1 MSLLGKHIL
10 YRKDISEVNYSVVH
24 TDALVIGTGLSGLLA
39 ARTLT
44 KKLPTAKILMIGN
57 GLGASPYV
65 HGFNMV
71 LHESD
76 SMESF
81 KEDTFVGGRSQSKEE
96 LVDAL
101 CEGSRALLPV
111 LEELGIEFNRKNG
124 EYSLLRPL
132 GASHP
137 RVASVGNHT
146 GVAIMN
152 AVRREFASNANIS
165 ALEDTRALRL
175 LRMDGRVS
183 GALTYQIK
191 EKKFTMVIANAVVL
205 ACGGFCNIYPF
216 STNMSD
222 IGGDGIAMAFG
233 AGADLCDL
241 EFVQFEPSAAVAP
254 AAIRGKSVI
263 TTMYYEGAVLRNTLG
278 ERFMLQY
285 SADAECVN
293 KDVQSKYIFKEIK
306 EGRGTENGGVYF
318 DATGV
323 GRARLDEQYDSYVKR
338 YSDVGIDIATTPF
351 EIAPA
356 PHTSLGG
363 IVVDEHCAS
372 DVEGLYACG
381 EIIGGLH
388 GANRLGGNAGLETM
402 VFGRIAGDS
411 VADYLASAKAVEVTT
426 EDIEDFVCD
435 TLSLSGETP
444 VTEEMLAS
452 LRREMQKVLGDKLN
466 VLRTGEELAEAV
478 DTLGELLDTLDNATL
493 KGADAELC
501 FATLRLVNDLQT
513 AYLLAISAYTR
524 TESCGC
530 HVRTDCD
537 EETADKY
544 RVVIRNAPEGALVL
558 KESI

>member
-1 MSLLGKHIL
+1 M
-10 YRKDISEVNYSVVH
+10 NYSVIH
-24 TDALVIGTGLSGLLA
+24 TDALIIGTGLSGLLA

-44 KKLPTAKILMIGN
+44 KKLPTAEILMIGN

-71 LHESD
+71 LHEED
-76 SMESF
+76 SMDSF
-81 KEDTFVGGRSQSKEE
+81 KEDTVVGGRNQSKDE
-96 LVDAL
+96 LVNAL
-101 CEGSRALLPV
+101 CDGSRKLLPV

-152 AVRREFASNANIS
+152 AVRREFETNEKVS

-175 LRMDGRVS
+175 LRMDGRVC

-191 EKKFTMVIANAVVL
+191 EKKFTVVVANAVVM

-254 AAIRGKSVI
+254 KAIRGKSVI

-285 SADAECVN
+285 GKDAECVN
-293 KDVQSKYIFKEIK
+293 KDVQAKYIFKEIK

-323 GRARLDEQYDSYVKR
+323 GRDRLNEQYDSYVKR

-363 IVVDEHCAS
+363 IAVDEDCFS
-372 DVEGLYACG
+372 GIEGLYACG

-411 VADYLASAKAVEVTT
+411 VADYLADAAACEVTVD
-426 EDIEDFVCD
+426 DIEDFVCD

-444 VTEEMLAS
+444 VTAELLDS
-452 LRREMQKVLGDKLN
+452 LRGQMQNVLGDKLN
-466 VLRTGEELAEAV
+466 VLRCGTELEEAV
-478 DTLGELLDTLDNATL
+478 NEIGGMLETLDNSSLEGVSDEL
-493 KGADAELC
+493 K

-537 EETADKY
+537 EETEDKY

>member
-1 MSLLGKHIL
+1 M
-10 YRKDISEVNYSVVH
+10 NYSVMH
-24 TDALVIGTGLSGLLA
+24 TDALIVGTGLSGLLA

-71 LHESD
+71 LHKED

-81 KEDTFVGGRSQSKEE
+81 KEDTVVGGRNQSKDE

-101 CEGSRALLPV
+101 CDGSRKLLPI
-111 LEELGIEFNRKNG
+111 LKELGIEFNRKNG

-132 GASHP
+132 GATHP

-152 AVRREFASNANIS
+152 AVRHEFETNANIS

-175 LRMDGRVS
+175 LRMDGRVC
-183 GALTYQIK
+183 GALTYQIP
-191 EKKFTMVIANAVVL
+191 EKKFTMVIAKAVVL

-216 STNMSD
+216 STNMKD

-254 AAIRGKSVI
+254 AALRGKSVI

-285 SADAECVN
+285 SKDAECVN
-293 KDVQSKYIFKEIK
+293 KDVQAKYIFKEIK

-323 GRARLDEQYDSYVKR
+323 GREKLNELYDSYVKR

-363 IVVDEHCAS
+363 IVVDEHCFS
-372 DVEGLYACG
+372 GVDGLYACG
-381 EIIGGLH
+381 EMIGGLH

-411 VADYLASAKAVEVTT
+411 VADYLADAKACEITDD
-426 EDIEDFVCD
+426 DIEDFVCD
-435 TLSLSGETP
+435 TLSLSGETV
-444 VTEEMLAS
+444 VTAELLAS
-452 LRREMQKVLGDKLN
+452 LRKEMQNVLGDKLN
-466 VLRTGEELAEAV
+466 VLRCGSELEEAV
-478 DTLGELLDTLDNATL
+478 NEIGSMLDTLDNSSLEGVSDEL
-493 KGADAELC
+493 KFD
-501 FATLRLVNDLQT
+501 TLRLVNDLQT

-537 EETADKY
+537 EETDEKY

>member
-1 MSLLGKHIL
+1 MQ
-10 YRKDISEVNYSVVH
+10 VNYSVIH

-44 KKLPTAKILMIGN
+44 KKFPTAKILMIGN

-71 LHESD
+71 LHEED
-76 SMESF
+76 SMDSF
-81 KEDTFVGGRSQSKEE
+81 KEDTVVGGRNQSKDE

-101 CEGSRALLPV
+101 CDGSRKLLPV

-152 AVRREFASNANIS
+152 AVRHEFETNANIS

-175 LRMDGRVS
+175 LCMDGRVC
-183 GALTYQIK
+183 GALTYQIP
-191 EKKFTMVIANAVVL
+191 EKKFTVVVANAVVL

-254 AAIRGKSVI
+254 KAIRGKSVI

-285 SADAECVN
+285 SKDAECVN
-293 KDVQSKYIFKEIK
+293 KDVQAKYIFKEIK

-323 GRARLDEQYDSYVKR
+323 GRDRLNEQYDSYVKR

-363 IVVDEHCAS
+363 IAVDENCFS
-372 DVEGLYACG
+372 GIEGLYACG

-402 VFGRIAGDS
+402 VFGRIAGNS
-411 VADYLASAKAVEVTT
+411 VAEYLADAKACEVTVD
-426 EDIEDFVCD
+426 DIEDFVCD
-435 TLSLSGETP
+435 TLSLSGETA
-444 VTEEMLAS
+444 VTAELLDS
-452 LRREMQKVLGDKLN
+452 LRGQMQDVLADKLN
-466 VLRTGEELAEAV
+466 VLRCGSELEEAV
-478 DTLGELLDTLDNATL
+478 NAIGGMLETLDNSSL
-493 KGADAELC
+493 EGADDELK

-537 EETADKY
+537 EETEDKY

>member
-1 MSLLGKHIL
+1 M
-10 YRKDISEVNYSVVH
+10 NYSVIH
-24 TDALVIGTGLSGLLA
+24 TDALIIGTGLSGLLA

-44 KKLPTAKILMIGN
+44 KKLPTAEILMIGN

-71 LHESD
+71 LHEED
-76 SMESF
+76 SMNSF
-81 KEDTFVGGRSQSKEE
+81 KEDTVVGGRNQSKDE

-101 CEGSRALLPV
+101 CDGSRELLPV

-152 AVRREFASNANIS
+152 AVRREFETNAKVS

-175 LRMDGRVS
+175 LRMDGRVC

-191 EKKFTMVIANAVVL
+191 EKKFTVVVANAVVM

-254 AAIRGKSVI
+254 KAIRGKSVI

-285 SADAECVN
+285 SQDAECVN
-293 KDVQSKYIFKEIK
+293 KDVQAKYIFKEIK

-323 GRARLDEQYDSYVKR
+323 GRDRLNEQYDSYVKR

-363 IVVDEHCAS
+363 IAVDEHCFS
-372 DVEGLYACG
+372 GIEGLYACG

-411 VADYLASAKAVEVTT
+411 VADYLAGAKACEVTVD
-426 EDIEDFVCD
+426 DIEDFVCD
-435 TLSLSGETP
+435 TLSLSGEDA
-444 VTEEMLAS
+444 VTAELLDS
-452 LRREMQKVLGDKLN
+452 LRAQMQNVLGDKLN
-466 VLRTGEELAEAV
+466 VLRCGSELEDAV
-478 DTLGELLDTLDNATL
+478 NEIGGMLETLDNSSLEGVEDEL
-493 KGADAELC
+493 K
-501 FATLRLVNDLQT
+501 FKTLRLVNDLQT

-537 EETADKY
+537 EETDDKY

>member
-1 MSLLGKHIL
+1 M
-10 YRKDISEVNYSVVH
+10 NYSVLK
-24 TDALVIGTGLSGLLA
+24 TDALIIGTGLSGLLA

-44 KKLPTAKILMIGN
+44 KKLPSAKILMIGN

-65 HGFNMV
+65 HGFNMM
-71 LHESD
+71 LHKDD
-76 SMESF
+76 SMQSF
-81 KEDTFVGGRSQSKEE
+81 YDDTFLGGREQSKPE
-96 LVDAL
+96 LAKAL
-101 CEGSRALLPV
+101 CDGSVELLPV

-132 GASHP
+132 GATHP

-152 AVRREFASNANIS
+152 AVRREFASNPNIS

-175 LRMDGRVS
+175 FRMDGRVC
-183 GALTYQIK
+183 GALTYQIP
-191 EKKFTMVIANAVVL
+191 EKKFTVVVANTVIL

-216 STNMSD
+216 STNMKD
-222 IGGDGIAMAFG
+222 IGGDGIAMAFA

-254 AAIRGKSVI
+254 AGIRGKSVI

-278 ERFMLQY
+278 DRFMLQY
-285 SADAECVN
+285 SKDAECVN

-323 GRARLDEQYDSYVKR
+323 GRDRLNEQYDSYVKR

-363 IVVDEHCAS
+363 VVVDEKCFS
-372 DVEGLYACG
+372 GVEGLYACG

-411 VADYLASAKAVEVTT
+411 AADYLANAKAASVT
-426 EDIEDFVCD
+426 EDDVDDFVQD
-435 TLSLSGETP
+435 VLELEGNEPITAELLQTLRKKMQD
-444 VTEEMLAS
+444 VLA
-452 LRREMQKVLGDKLN
+452 DKLN
-466 VLRTGEELAEAV
+466 VLRHGDELADAV
-478 DTLGELLDTLDNATL
+478 DEIGELLGTIDASSMQ
-493 KGADAELC
+493 GADAELA
-501 FATLRLVNDLQT
+501 FETIRLVNDLQT
-513 AYLLAISAYTR
+513 AYLLAVSAFTR
-524 TESCGC
+524 TETCGC

-537 EETADKY
+537 EETTEKY
-544 RVVIRNAPEGALVL
+544 RVVIRSTPVGAEVV
-558 KESI
+558 KEFI

>member
-1 MSLLGKHIL
+1 
-10 YRKDISEVNYSVVH
+10 VNYSVVK
-24 TDALVIGTGLSGLLA
+24 TDALIIGTGLSGLLA

-65 HGFNMV
+65 HGFNMP
-71 LHESD
+71 LHPDD
-76 SMESF
+76 SVECF
-81 KEDTFVGGRSQSKEE
+81 KADTLGGGRDQSKKE

-101 CEGSRALLPV
+101 CDGALELRPI
-111 LEELGIEFNRKNG
+111 LEELGIEFNRKDG

-132 GASHP
+132 GSTHP

-152 AVRREFASNANIS
+152 AIRDEFASNANIS
-165 ALEDTRALRL
+165 SMKDTRALRL
-175 LRMDGRVS
+175 LRMDGRVG
-183 GALTYQIK
+183 GALIYQIK
-191 EKKFTMVIANAVVL
+191 EKKFSVVLAKAVVL

-216 STNMSD
+216 STNMTD

-233 AGADLCDL
+233 AGAELCDL

-254 AAIRGKSVI
+254 KAIRGKSVI

-285 SADAECVN
+285 GEAAECVN

-306 EGRGTENGGVYF
+306 EGRGTENGGVFF
-318 DATGV
+318 DCTGV
-323 GRARLDEQYDSYVKR
+323 GRDRLNEQYDSYVKR

-363 IVVDEHCAS
+363 VSVDENCFS
-372 DVEGLYACG
+372 GIEGLYACG

-402 VFGRIAGDS
+402 VFGRIAGNS
-411 VADYLASAKAVEVTT
+411 VADYLATDPELDVTE
-426 EDIEDFVCD
+426 EDAEDFFED
-435 TLSLSGETP
+435 TLSLSGENT
-444 VTEEMLAS
+444 VTAELLAK
-452 LRREMQKVLGDKLN
+452 LRADMQAVLSDKLN
-466 VLRTGEELAEAV
+466 VLRCGEELAEAV
-478 DTLGELLDTLDNATL
+478 DAFGDMLETLDNSSME
-493 KGADAELC
+493 DISEELA
-501 FATLRLVNDLQT
+501 FETIRLVNDLQT

-524 TESCGC
+524 EESCGC
-530 HVRTDCD
+530 HVRTDHD

-544 RVVIRNAPEGALVL
+544 RVIIQNTPEGTVVA

>member
-1 MSLLGKHIL
+1 M
-10 YRKDISEVNYSVVH
+10 NYSVLK
-24 TDALVIGTGLSGLLA
+24 TDALIIGTGLSGLLA

-44 KKLPTAKILMIGN
+44 KKLPSAKILMIGN

-65 HGFNMV
+65 HGFNMM
-71 LHESD
+71 LHKDD
-76 SMESF
+76 SMQSF
-81 KEDTFVGGRSQSKEE
+81 YDDTFFGGRGQSKPE
-96 LVDAL
+96 LAKAL
-101 CEGSRALLPV
+101 CDGSVDLFPV

-132 GASHP
+132 GATHP

-152 AVRREFASNANIS
+152 AVRREFASNPNIS

-175 LRMDGRVS
+175 FRMDGRVC

-191 EKKFTMVIANAVVL
+191 EKKFTVVVANAVIL

-216 STNMSD
+216 STNMKD
-222 IGGDGIAMAFG
+222 IGGDGIAMAFA

-285 SADAECVN
+285 SKDAECVN

-306 EGRGTENGGVYF
+306 EGRGTKNGGVYF

-323 GRARLDEQYDSYVKR
+323 GRDRLNEQYDSYVKR

-363 IVVDEHCAS
+363 VVVDEKCFS
-372 DVEGLYACG
+372 GVEGLYACG

-402 VFGRIAGDS
+402 VFGRIAGAS
-411 VADYLASAKAVEVTT
+411 AAEYLASAKAVSVT
-426 EDIEDFVCD
+426 DADADDFIHDVLELEGD
-435 TLSLSGETP
+435 KTITAEFLQ
-444 VTEEMLAS
+444 S
-452 LRREMQKVLGDKLN
+452 LRAKMENVLLDKLN
-466 VLRTGEELAEAV
+466 VLRCGDELADAVDEIGDLLGALDASSMDGIGEELMFE
-478 DTLGELLDTLDNATL
+478 TM
-493 KGADAELC
+493 
-501 FATLRLVNDLQT
+501 RLINDLQT
-513 AYLLAISAYTR
+513 AYFLAISAYTR
-524 TESCGC
+524 SETCGC

-537 EETADKY
+537 EEADEKY
-544 RVVIRNAPEGALVL
+544 RVVIRSTPAGAEVL
-558 KESI
+558 KEII